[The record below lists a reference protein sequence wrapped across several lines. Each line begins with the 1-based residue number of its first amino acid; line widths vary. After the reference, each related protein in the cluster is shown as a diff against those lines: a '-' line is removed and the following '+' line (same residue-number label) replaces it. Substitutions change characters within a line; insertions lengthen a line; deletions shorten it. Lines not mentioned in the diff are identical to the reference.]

1 MDVVRRSCSA
11 VVPADTCALVRVKEE
26 TGDGRVVRA
35 AGRNASLLE
44 GRAVPQGFGVTGW
57 VLVNFK
63 PLFNSDPKL
72 DFPEDLAAHFE
83 GYRTLAVAP
92 VADERALFGAIA
104 LYSASLGEYDA
115 RQQRLLLEAADIFAR
130 SLGASREESQADITA
145 PPAKPPRF
153 AAATLESSLTH

>member
-1 MDVVRRSCSA
+1 MGPDGT
-11 VVPADTCALVRVKEE
+11 VP
-26 TGDGRVVRA
+26 
-35 AGRNASLLE
+35 
-44 GRAVPQGFGVTGW
+44 VPQGFGVTGW

-104 LYSASLGEYDA
+104 LYSAALREYDA
-115 RQQRLLLEAADIFAR
+115 RHQQLLREAADIFAR
-130 SLGASREESQADITA
+130 SLAA
-145 PPAKPPRF
+145 PGVGPQPAATPQPAKPPRF
-153 AAATLESSLTH
+153 AVTTLESSLTH